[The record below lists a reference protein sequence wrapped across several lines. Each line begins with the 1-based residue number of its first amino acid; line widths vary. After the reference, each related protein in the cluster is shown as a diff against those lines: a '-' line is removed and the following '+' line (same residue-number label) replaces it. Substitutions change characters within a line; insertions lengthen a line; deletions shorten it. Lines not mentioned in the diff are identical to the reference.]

1 MTIWRDKSQA
11 FQRYLYA
18 MLGIVLLLGISF
30 VVLTFEQAR
39 YEQAVQNREQS
50 IRLAAELRQSSNDL
64 ARLVRTYIIT
74 GNPLYKL
81 QFQAVVDIR
90 DGNRPRPKNYTLAYW
105 DIHGSDTVLA
115 QPDDQDDTESVALIE
130 LMRRAGVTQTELKNL
145 QASKEKSDMLVAV
158 ENQAIA
164 LVEQD
169 SPPDPVKREKALN
182 MLADDYFIK
191 MKAEIMAPIVETEQ
205 MIIARTQRAVDA
217 ANQRLILVIT
227 CLFVLGGLLAWL
239 IFKVGQQLRLIIGGS
254 VQELQHTLSELGKG
268 DFLTPIKVAD
278 ADDDS
283 VLGWLAKTQRKL
295 AELNL
300 AHFKAIVDSSDD
312 AIISKNIHGVI
323 ASWNRGAEKIFGY
336 SAAEMI
342 GKPMTSIIPPER
354 LHEEPELLGKIATGE
369 KVDHFQTQRQHKN
382 GNLVDVSVTISPIYN
397 NSGEVIGASK
407 IARNISAAIAAEA
420 EIKRLAFFDTL
431 TGLAN
436 RRLLHDRLNQ
446 LYHSALRE
454 NGAFAVLFL
463 DLDNFKTLNDTKG
476 HEAGDELLQQAAKRL
491 VECVRES
498 DTVARYGGDEFVVLI
513 NGLGRHAASAVAGLE
528 MVMTKMSKQLGQP
541 YYVGGG
547 YHVCTTSIGASVFNR
562 DVDTAAE
569 LIQQADHAMYLAKT
583 SGKNGFRIY
592 QNL

>member
-1 MTIWRDKSQA
+1 MV
-11 FQRYLYA
+11 
-18 MLGIVLLLGISF
+18 GIVVLLGISF

-39 YEQAVQNREQS
+39 YKDAVQNREQS

-74 GNPLYKL
+74 GNPLYKA
-81 QFQAVVDIR
+81 QFQAVVEIR
-90 DGNRPRPKNYTLAYW
+90 DGIRPRPKNYTLAYW
-105 DIHGSDTVLA
+105 DIHATDTGLSA
-115 QPDDQDDTESVALIE
+115 PADEELTEAVSLIE
-130 LMRRAGVTQTELKNL
+130 LMRRTGITDAELENL
-145 QASKEKSDMLVAV
+145 RRSKEKSDILVAV
-158 ENQAIA
+158 ENQAIE
-164 LVEQD
+164 LVEED
-169 SPPDPVKREKALN
+169 TPTNPVKRDKALN
-182 MLADDYFIK
+182 MLADDYFLK
-191 MKAEIMAPIVETEQ
+191 MKAKIMAPIVETEQ
-205 MIIARTQRAVDA
+205 MIITRTQSAVNA
-217 ANQRLILVIT
+217 SNQRLILVII
-227 CLFVLGGLLAWL
+227 CLFVLGGLLVWL

-254 VQELQHTLSELGKG
+254 VRELQRTLNELGKG
-268 DFLTPIKVAD
+268 DFLTPIRVAD
-278 ADDDS
+278 AGDDS

-295 AELNL
+295 AQLNL

-312 AIISKNIHGVI
+312 AIISKNIHGII
-323 ASWNRGAEKIFGY
+323 ASWNRGAEKVFGY
-336 SAAEMI
+336 TAAEMV
-342 GKPMTSIIPPER
+342 GKPMTLIIPPER
-354 LHEEPELLGKIATGE
+354 LHEEPELLSKIAAGE

-382 GNLVDVSVTISPIYN
+382 GELVDVSVTISPIYN

-446 LYHSALRE
+446 LYVSALRE
-454 NGAFAVLFL
+454 NTSFAVLFL

-491 VECVRES
+491 LHCVRES

-513 NGLGRHAASAVAGLE
+513 NGLGRRTASSEAGLE
-528 MVMTKMSKQLGQP
+528 QITTKISKELSQP
-541 YYVGGG
+541 YYVAGG
-547 YHVCTTSIGASVFNR
+547 YHVCTTSIGASIFNR
-562 DVDTAAE
+562 DVDTAAG

-592 QNL
+592 QHL